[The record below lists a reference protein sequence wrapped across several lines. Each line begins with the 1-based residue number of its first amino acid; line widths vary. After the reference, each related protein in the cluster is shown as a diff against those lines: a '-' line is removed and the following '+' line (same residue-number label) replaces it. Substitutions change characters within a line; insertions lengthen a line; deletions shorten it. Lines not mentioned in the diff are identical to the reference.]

1 MILAYCFFFA
11 QLLIAIATIIA
22 IGRLYRSVKRCAA
35 KGKNLALLAG
45 AILTLFLLS
54 ARGLFD
60 ASTALQS
67 EGVPLISGSDW
78 LLTAT
83 GAVTLAVFAAF
94 GRLAVHAVEM
104 EESVK
109 ELSANDSLTGALNRG
124 AFLTMAAPLVQTAQR
139 FKHPL
144 SALVVDIDHFSKLN
158 DDFGRS
164 AGDEALRSFGGAVS
178 ACLRRIDVLGRLGG
192 EKFAIILP
200 HTDRK
205 GATVVA
211 ERICMAVERN
221 IKLTFDKKQV
231 RLTASVGV
239 ASLGDGSLDALLNTA
254 EGVMFAAKRAGR
266 NQVAVENAEP
276 V

>member
-1 MILAYCFFFA
+1 MILAYCFFFF
-11 QLLIAIATIIA
+11 QLLIAIATIVVV
-22 IGRLYRSVKRCAA
+22 GRLYRSVKRCAA
-35 KGKNLALLAG
+35 KGSTLALLAG
-45 AILTLFLLS
+45 AVVTLILLS

-60 ASTALQS
+60 ASIALQA
-67 EGVPLISGSDW
+67 EAAPVITVSDW
-78 LLTAT
+78 LLTLT

-104 EESVK
+104 DESVK
-109 ELSANDSLTGALNRG
+109 ELSATDSLTGAYNRG
-124 AFLTMAAPLVQTAQR
+124 AFLNMAAPLVQTAQR

-158 DDFGRS
+158 DEFGRS
-164 AGDEALRSFGGAVS
+164 AGDEALRSFGSAVS
-178 ACLRRIDVLGRLGG
+178 ACLRRIDLLGRLGG
-192 EKFAIILP
+192 EKFAVILP

-221 IKLTFDKKQV
+221 IKLTFDKKPVQ
-231 RLTASVGV
+231 LTASIGV
-239 ASLGDGSLDALLNTA
+239 ATLGDGNLDDLLNVA

-266 NQVAVENAEP
+266 NQVAVENA
-276 V
+276 